1 MGHTFY
7 QNYGHIAFHV
17 NSILLRTDDLQR
29 VHAFMSEVLRKAG
42 VRYVVVGG
50 IENHVHVMGDFP
62 VSKAVSLIVR
72 ELKITTTLWLRQY
85 RADYARFGWQ
95 GGFGYRSFGS
105 ERYLR
110 VKGYILHQRE
120 HHTHKTFEDEMQEMI
135 LRNISDVGS

>member
-17 NSILLRTDDLQR
+17 NSVLLRTDDLQR

-62 VSKAVSLIVR
+62 VSKAVSVIVR
-72 ELKITTTLWLRQY
+72 DVKVATSMWLKQC
-85 RADYARFGWQ
+85 RAEYARFGCQ
-95 GGFGYRSFGS
+95 RGFGYRSVS
-105 ERYLR
+105 ADRYLQ
-110 VKGYILHQRE
+110 VKGYILHQRR
-120 HHTHKTFEDEMQEMI
+120 HHEKKDF
-135 LRNISDVGS
+135 